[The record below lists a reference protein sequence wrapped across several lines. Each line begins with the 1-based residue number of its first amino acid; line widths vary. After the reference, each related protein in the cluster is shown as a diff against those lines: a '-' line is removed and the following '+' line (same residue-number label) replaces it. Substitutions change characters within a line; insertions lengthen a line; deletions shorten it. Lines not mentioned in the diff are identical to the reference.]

1 MFLPVQADEGF
12 QVEMVLRLQRVDLS
26 WSWIYIR
33 ANKDSECQ
41 AISCTN
47 FIIRC
52 VEPLQQTSAESV
64 RDVAAFFIED

>member
-1 MFLPVQADEGF
+1 MNTSFLSVSVQADEGF
-12 QVEMVLRLQRVDLS
+12 EVEMVLRLQGKDLS
-26 WSWIYIR
+26 WTWTYIR

-52 VEPLQQTSAESV
+52 DKLYFYSRPELTVC
-64 RDVAAFFIED
+64 